1 MRSIDSIYS
10 EYCKR
15 QEDAKCKEQIQGKTT
30 SWDLGSLLI
39 KPVQRVLKYPLL
51 LREILSLTS
60 PTHDDHDDLSAAVK
74 EIQEVADNI
83 NEIKRRKDIVEKI
96 VGDKKKTEI
105 NVTQKFKQATGL
117 AIEPTHD
124 ILFEALNLKFEEQ
137 QEYIRQLARDVQG
150 WVRHVKIGFDHL
162 QQVACSME
170 SLYESWGGVR
180 VKSLNNID
188 EFNKMAAYLACTLS
202 RELDNDVRGFVY
214 SRIDDFLKVFENPM
228 QVIHK
233 RALKMI
239 DYDRVRDIKSKGDV
253 PDKSL
258 QESADAYVSINAQ
271 LVEELPK
278 FFELTSKYFDI
289 LTGGLALVQ
298 LKFFRLMQR
307 EWVKLVE
314 HNLGMQAALSFESI
328 VAAHTHQLSRMEDVA
343 DRISIIHRPKYT
355 NSVSNSS
362 TSSLQ
367 RRQRSLDT
375 YYSRSITD
383 SDLIDLEQ
391 EGPVITSKDFEC
403 VVLYDISM
411 HQEDRLDVKKGTI
424 LRISQDKDYIDPNWW
439 YGTTIDDYRSGWVP
453 KNYCKRL

>member
-1 MRSIDSIYS
+1 
-10 EYCKR
+10 
-15 QEDAKCKEQIQGKTT
+15 
-30 SWDLGSLLI
+30 
-39 KPVQRVLKYPLL
+39 
-51 LREILSLTS
+51 
-60 PTHDDHDDLSAAVK
+60 
-74 EIQEVADNI
+74 
-83 NEIKRRKDIVEKI
+83 
-96 VGDKKKTEI
+96 
-105 NVTQKFKQATGL
+105 
-117 AIEPTHD
+117 
-124 ILFEALNLKFEEQ
+124 
-137 QEYIRQLARDVQG
+137 
-150 WVRHVKIGFDHL
+150 
-162 QQVACSME
+162 
-170 SLYESWGGVR
+170 
-180 VKSLNNID
+180 
-188 EFNKMAAYLACTLS
+188 
-202 RELDNDVRGFVY
+202 
-214 SRIDDFLKVFENPM
+214 M

-383 SDLIDLEQ
+383 S
-391 EGPVITSKDFEC
+391 GM
-403 VVLYDISM
+403 YSM
-411 HQEDRLDVKKGTI
+411 R
-424 LRISQDKDYIDPNWW
+424 
-439 YGTTIDDYRSGWVP
+439 
-453 KNYCKRL
+453 KRERERD

>member
-1 MRSIDSIYS
+1 MY
-10 EYCKR
+10 
-15 QEDAKCKEQIQGKTT
+15 KCKEQIQGKTT

-105 NVTQKFKQATGL
+105 NVVHGINKRFTRRAQKFKQATGL

-202 RELDNDVRGFVY
+202 REL
-214 SRIDDFLKVFENPM
+214 
-228 QVIHK
+228 VI
-233 RALKMI
+233 
-239 DYDRVRDIKSKGDV
+239 
-253 PDKSL
+253 
-258 QESADAYVSINAQ
+258 
-271 LVEELPK
+271 
-278 FFELTSKYFDI
+278 
-289 LTGGLALVQ
+289 
-298 LKFFRLMQR
+298 
-307 EWVKLVE
+307 
-314 HNLGMQAALSFESI
+314 
-328 VAAHTHQLSRMEDVA
+328 
-343 DRISIIHRPKYT
+343 
-355 NSVSNSS
+355 
-362 TSSLQ
+362 
-367 RRQRSLDT
+367 
-375 YYSRSITD
+375 
-383 SDLIDLEQ
+383 
-391 EGPVITSKDFEC
+391 
-403 VVLYDISM
+403 
-411 HQEDRLDVKKGTI
+411 
-424 LRISQDKDYIDPNWW
+424 
-439 YGTTIDDYRSGWVP
+439 
-453 KNYCKRL
+453 